1 MKKNILLFT
10 IFLSFSQLKC
20 QESNRIDEMI
30 ASSVNSYIEWRKS
43 LFKEEISNQDTC
55 HYYFC
60 IDGFPYNFNYIN
72 ESKINKNITFLS
84 FYNKL
89 PIKKELKKG
98 IGVVFLGMEIIDN
111 QLILTLTSRNV
122 RLTKNG
128 HLNMSLTIWK
138 KYIYEYSCNKQK
150 WILIE
155 EKYGGV

>member
-1 MKKNILLFT
+1 
-10 IFLSFSQLKC
+10 
-20 QESNRIDEMI
+20 
-30 ASSVNSYIEWRKS
+30 
-43 LFKEEISNQDTC
+43 
-55 HYYFC
+55 
-60 IDGFPYNFNYIN
+60 
-72 ESKINKNITFLS
+72 
-84 FYNKL
+84 
-89 PIKKELKKG
+89 
-98 IGVVFLGMEIIDN
+98 MEIIDN